1 MHINQTQF
9 HYLIFLQYLGFQ
21 VGCYT
26 IFVTFSTAVVTQ
38 GAVSTA

>member
-26 IFVTFSTAVVTQ
+26 IFVTFYTAVVTQ